1 MKRNDQ
7 TVVTGKYQR
16 GAATLLISIVV
27 LTTITFI
34 TLYTSRAVMTEQKIS
49 GNELR
54 SRIAFEAAEAAA
66 EMAIAYISDGRD
78 RDEDGLLPG
87 VIAGSDDD
95 EFLFDSNGDGT
106 RDSNT
111 LELSNGSRATVSLLN
126 ADFGDIFAT
135 DIISQGW
142 SDDRTATRT
151 ITQRV
156 ALVPALP
163 NAPDNP
169 LITRGTVVVNG
180 SAEVVNPEGNST
192 IWSGGDVDLGSNNAT
207 HTEVVNPADVN
218 YPDCLGDSAN
228 PCDTVQASDRYVAGL
243 DIIEYDSS
251 LNNLSDDDFFSNFF
265 GLPPTRYRETR
276 VTMDI
281 DLAAG
286 DNPDQIHLATD
297 EVIWVDGNLSLNGS
311 TMGCEVAVTG
321 SNVCPSG
328 NQDPSILIVNGDLN
342 LAGGPQFYGMVYVM
356 GDVNIN
362 GNANVVGSMVTQGNA
377 TNTTGNLT
385 VIYNSALL
393 RELGENGEQA
403 GGGGGSWRDF

>member
-1 MKRNDQ
+1 
-7 TVVTGKYQR
+7 
-16 GAATLLISIVV
+16 
-27 LTTITFI
+27 
-34 TLYTSRAVMTEQKIS
+34 
-49 GNELR
+49 
-54 SRIAFEAAEAAA
+54 
-66 EMAIAYISDGRD
+66 
-78 RDEDGLLPG
+78 
-87 VIAGSDDD
+87 
-95 EFLFDSNGDGT
+95 
-106 RDSNT
+106 
-111 LELSNGSRATVSLLN
+111 
-126 ADFGDIFAT
+126 
-135 DIISQGW
+135 
-142 SDDRTATRT
+142 
-151 ITQRV
+151 
-156 ALVPALP
+156 
-163 NAPDNP
+163 
-169 LITRGTVVVNG
+169 
-180 SAEVVNPEGNST
+180 
-192 IWSGGDVDLGSNNAT
+192 
-207 HTEVVNPADVN
+207 
-218 YPDCLGDSAN
+218 
-228 PCDTVQASDRYVAGL
+228 
-243 DIIEYDSS
+243 
-251 LNNLSDDDFFSNFF
+251 
-265 GLPPTRYRETR
+265 